1 MKDLNLV
8 DWLGIGGFFLSIIS
22 IAITLILDF
31 RRTRGNIQV
40 SIKSVKKS
48 TGKARSY
55 LLYEVEIINR
65 SLERRYIK
73 DVFQHNMFGRWDVFL
88 MKIKGSKK
96 GLKFWFKKESFEKYR
111 SLERG
116 EELIL
121 KHDILYPNED
131 FSKKV
136 YLKFMVT
143 DSLGKRYKSKGMF
156 VVPCELKEEKTRGGL
171 LSM

>member
-1 MKDLNLV
+1 MKDLNLI

-22 IAITLILDF
+22 IAITIILDL
-31 RRTRGNIQV
+31 RRTKGNIQV

-48 TGKARSY
+48 SGKEKSN
-55 LLYEVEIINR
+55 LIFEVEIVNR
-65 SLERRYIK
+65 SLEKRFIK
-73 DVFQHNMFGRWDVFL
+73 DVFQYNMFGRWVIFL
-88 MKIKGSKK
+88 MKIRRKIK

-121 KHDILYPNED
+121 KYSIQYLNEN

-136 YLKFMVT
+136 YLKLMVI

-156 VVPCELKEEKTRGGL
+156 VVPSELKEEKTRGAL